1 MLSEGQVQDDGQ
13 PIDVAKSQLLPPEE
27 LIKKSIDRLKDA
39 TDLQEKTHF
48 CLIALAVCTS
58 MGEDNPDAT
67 DFAALVW
74 AQTLDLDQKLWIE
87 WLKTQPDLTDLGLR
101 QLVLDTTLFGAL
113 VKECRKADALKD
125 VAYGRH
131 IEGNVLKKLP
141 ANMDGNEMARLLRS
155 VTMQKESMQGK
166 SLVVAHY

>member
-67 DFAALVW
+67 DFAAFVW
-74 AQTLDLDQKLWIE
+74 AQTLHLDEKLWLE
-87 WLKTQPDLTDLGLR
+87 WLNTQTDLTDPSLR
-101 QLVLDTTLFGAL
+101 QLALDATLFGSL
-113 VKECRKADALKD
+113 VQECRKAETLKD

-131 IEGNVLKKLP
+131 MEASVLKKLERKM
-141 ANMDGNEMARLLRS
+141 AGDEMARLLRS